1 MVEEVEVVK
10 YIGKEAANLRR
21 FDIFTKCGSE
31 LQNQAENGN
40 LKTKNSIIPRGM
52 VRSYQQYIFLR

>member
-1 MVEEVEVVK
+1 MVEEVGIVK

-40 LKTKNSIIPRGM
+40 PKTKNSIIPRCV
-52 VRSYQQYIFLR
+52 VRS

>member
-31 LQNQAENGN
+31 LRNPAENGN
-40 LKTKNSIIPRGM
+40 PKTKNSIIPRC
-52 VRSYQQYIFLR
+52 VIRS